1 MRISDWSSD
10 VCSSDLKLRALCNA
24 VPVDIEETR
33 RLIGPLRS
41 LTPGDAGPPA
51 EEGDLDRLLER
62 LVGAIEALAR
72 RLPLLIIVE
81 DLHWIDPTS
90 LELLQ
95 RLSLR
100 IGSLPILLALT
111 LRPEAEAQLRHLF
124 PATGLNLSGLQRPE
138 SETIIRYLAE
148 QKALPQELVDAIAER
163 TDGVALFIEQLT
175 KIGRAS
181 WRESMSRFL

>member
-1 MRISDWSSD
+1 MFALFDVIRFFFSSRRRHTR
-10 VCSSDLKLRALCNA
+10 CALVTGVQTC
-24 VPVDIEETR
+24 
-33 RLIGPLRS
+33 
-41 LTPGDAGPPA
+41 
-51 EEGDLDRLLER
+51 
-62 LVGAIEALAR
+62 AL
-72 RLPLLIIVE
+72 PI
-81 DLHWIDPTS
+81 WIDPTS

-124 PATGLNLSGLQRPE
+124 PATGFNLSGLQRPE

-175 KIGRAS
+175 KAVLESDAVVDRGDHYAFVAEQPALSIPTTLRGSLLARLDRHPGAREVAQLAAVVGRG
-181 WRESMSRFL
+181 

>member
-1 MRISDWSSD
+1 MFALFDVIRFFFSSRRRHTR
-10 VCSSDLKLRALCNA
+10 CALVTGVQTC
-24 VPVDIEETR
+24 
-33 RLIGPLRS
+33 
-41 LTPGDAGPPA
+41 
-51 EEGDLDRLLER
+51 
-62 LVGAIEALAR
+62 AL
-72 RLPLLIIVE
+72 PI
-81 DLHWIDPTS
+81 WIDPTS

-138 SETIIRYLAE
+138 SET
-148 QKALPQELVDAIAER
+148 
-163 TDGVALFIEQLT
+163 

-181 WRESMSRFL
+181 CRERVCQYV

>member
-1 MRISDWSSD
+1 MTHSCPTRR
-10 VCSSDLKLRALCNA
+10 SSDL
-24 VPVDIEETR
+24 
-33 RLIGPLRS
+33 
-41 LTPGDAGPPA
+41 
-51 EEGDLDRLLER
+51 

-72 RLPLLIIVE
+72 RRPLLIIVE

-148 QKALPQELVDAIAER
+148 QKALPQELVDE
-163 TDGVALFIEQLT
+163 
-175 KIGRAS
+175 IGRAHV
-181 WRESMSRFL
+181 

>member
-10 VCSSDLKLRALCNA
+10 VCSSDL
-24 VPVDIEETR
+24 VDIEETL
-33 RLIGPLRS
+33 RLIGPLLS
-41 LTPGDAGPPA
+41 LTPGGAGPPA
-51 EEGDLDRLLER
+51 EEGDLARLLEL

-72 RLPLLIIVE
+72 RRPLLIIVE
-81 DLHWIDPTS
+81 DIHWIDPTS
-90 LELLQ
+90 LELPQ

-138 SETIIRYLAE
+138 SET
-148 QKALPQELVDAIAER
+148 
-163 TDGVALFIEQLT
+163 
-175 KIGRAS
+175 
-181 WRESMSRFL
+181 